1 VVPDGTRLAM
11 EYLHAEGGEEMAAEV
26 KSQLK
31 TVGIDITTFSVNN
44 GTVLAPR
51 VFHARSFDLAF
62 YSNNNGAEPQ
72 FGARRLAHT
81 DQVTQSN
88 SFANGSGYKSVIMD
102 QLWADASKAPNTA
115 TYQAKFLQIQR
126 MLLGQDTPG
135 GPALTPV
142 EVAQKFPVVHVVES
156 VNVRGTLAT
165 CAGFNHGDTGLYME
179 AAHCKKT

>member
-1 VVPDGTRLAM
+1 
-11 EYLHAEGGEEMAAEV
+11 MAAEV

-51 VFHARSFDLAF
+51 VFHARTFDLAQ

-72 FGARRLAHT
+72 FGARRLVHT

-88 SFANGSGYKSVIMD
+88 SFANASGYKSTVMD
-102 QLWADASKAPNTA
+102 KLWADASKAPDTP

-126 MLLGQDTPG
+126 MILGLDTPG
-135 GPALTPV
+135 GPALTPL
-142 EVAQKFPVVHVVES
+142 EIAQKLPVVHLVES
-156 VNVRGTLAT
+156 VNTRATLAT
-165 CAGFNHGDTGLYME
+165 CTGFNHGDTGLYME